1 MNTKEWEVPAAD
13 GWSKKIVGWSEDG
26 YYYLATKEP
35 TGNFWRLDTDPSS
48 DDERFRI
55 LGHLMTVC
63 ANDVDWDEVSAE
75 TLCEID
81 NAPTLLWS
89 EQPHDSPAAHAAVE
103 RLKRAHLLAS

>member
-35 TGNFWRLDTDPSS
+35 TGDFWRLDTDPTN
-48 DDERFRI
+48 DDEPFRI
-55 LGHLMTVC
+55 FGHLMTVTE
-63 ANDVDWDEVSAE
+63 NDVDWDAVPSD

-81 NAPTLLWS
+81 NAPTLLWT
-89 EQPHDSPAAHAAVE
+89 EQAHASPAARAAVK
-103 RLKRAHLLAS
+103 RLKHAHLLAN